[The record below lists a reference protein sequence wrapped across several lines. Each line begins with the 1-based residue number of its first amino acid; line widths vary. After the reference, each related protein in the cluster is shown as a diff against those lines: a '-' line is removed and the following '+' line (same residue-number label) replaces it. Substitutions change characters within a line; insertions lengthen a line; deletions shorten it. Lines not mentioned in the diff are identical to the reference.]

1 MTVENMRKKLYG
13 LAETDYKD
21 FNKKLLPGV
30 EHIIGIR
37 LPAMRSLAKETAKGD
52 FRSYLDEAKE
62 KITLASMHE
71 EIMMQGLVIGY
82 AKMDREERKTYL
94 DEFVPKIRN
103 WAVCD
108 SFCNSLAPRFPGD
121 GAALWDFLRPLYP
134 DSREYYARV
143 ACVVQLSHFV
153 DSEHLEEGLSLLQQV
168 KHPGYYAKMAAA
180 WALSEWY
187 VKFPQAVGQLL
198 AQQTLEPWV
207 QNKAIQKVRESRRV
221 SKAEKDALLRYKLQP
236 TP

>member
-1 MTVENMRKKLYG
+1 MTERELDDYLRDAAEPAYAAFSRRMTPTAYPILGVRIPALRKIAASAPPPEAIAPDSFEKVMVRGFATARLKLPPDDYAARVE
-13 LAETDYKD
+13 A
-21 FNKKLLPGV
+21 FLPL
-30 EHIIGIR
+30 I
-37 LPAMRSLAKETAKGD
+37 D
-52 FRSYLDEAKE
+52 
-62 KITLASMHE
+62 
-71 EIMMQGLVIGY
+71 
-82 AKMDREERKTYL
+82 
-94 DEFVPKIRN
+94 N

>member
-1 MTVENMRKKLYG
+1 MRQL
-13 LAETDYKD
+13 LQ
-21 FNKKLLPGV
+21 LPG
-30 EHIIGIR
+30 
-37 LPAMRSLAKETAKGD
+37 
-52 FRSYLDEAKE
+52 
-62 KITLASMHE
+62 
-71 EIMMQGLVIGY
+71 
-82 AKMDREERKTYL
+82 
-94 DEFVPKIRN
+94 
-103 WAVCD
+103 
-108 SFCNSLAPRFPGD
+108 PRFPGD

-153 DSEHLEEGLSLLQQV
+153 DSEYLEEGLSLLQQV

-221 SKAEKDALLRYKLQP
+221 SKAEKDALLRYKL
-236 TP
+236 

>member
-1 MTVENMRKKLYG
+1 MDEILSLLHQNSISYELVQHPALY
-13 LAETDYKD
+13 
-21 FNKKLLPGV
+21 
-30 EHIIGIR
+30 H
-37 LPAMRSLAKETAKGD
+37 M
-52 FRSYLDEAKE
+52 
-62 KITLASMHE
+62 
-71 EIMMQGLVIGY
+71 
-82 AKMDREERKTYL
+82 
-94 DEFVPKIRN
+94 
-103 WAVCD
+103 
-108 SFCNSLAPRFPGD
+108 
-121 GAALWDFLRPLYP
+121 
-134 DSREYYARV
+134 
-143 ACVVQLSHFV
+143 
-153 DSEHLEEGLSLLQQV
+153 EEGLSLLQQV

>member
-1 MTVENMRKKLYG
+1 MDELQQARAEINQVDAEMAALFERRMAAVRQVLEYKRAHG
-13 LAETDYKD
+13 LPVLDAGREKE
-21 FNKKLLPGV
+21 V
-30 EHIIGIR
+30 
-37 LPAMRSLAKETAKGD
+37 LA
-52 FRSYLDEAKE
+52 R
-62 KITLASMHE
+62 
-71 EIMMQGLVIGY
+71 
-82 AKMDREERKTYL
+82 
-94 DEFVPKIRN
+94 
-103 WAVCD
+103 
-108 SFCNSLAPRFPGD
+108 
-121 GAALWDFLRPLYP
+121 GAARVEDPAL
-134 DSREYYARV
+134 REYYARV

>member
-1 MTVENMRKKLYG
+1 MTVTERLFTLQDTKYRDFSARLTPNIS
-13 LAETDYKD
+13 KD
-21 FNKKLLPGV
+21 AVIGV
-30 EHIIGIR
+30 RAPAIR
-37 LPAMRSLAKETAKGD
+37 ALAKELYGT
-52 FRSYLDEAKE
+52 DEAARFMAELPHKYFDE
-62 KITLASMHE
+62 NNLHGALICRIRDYASAMAE
-71 EIMMQGLVIGY
+71 T
-82 AKMDREERKTYL
+82 ERFLPYI
-94 DEFVPKIRN
+94 DN

-168 KHPGYYAKMAAA
+168 KHPGYYAKMAEA

>member
-1 MTVENMRKKLYG
+1 MVR
-13 LAETDYKD
+13 
-21 FNKKLLPGV
+21 
-30 EHIIGIR
+30 
-37 LPAMRSLAKETAKGD
+37 
-52 FRSYLDEAKE
+52 
-62 KITLASMHE
+62 
-71 EIMMQGLVIGY
+71 GLVAAGL
-82 AKMDREERKTYL
+82 KLPWEEKRPWVEDFL
-94 DEFVPKIRN
+94 PRVDN

-221 SKAEKDALLRYKLQP
+221 SKAEKDALLRYKL
-236 TP
+236 

>member
-1 MTVENMRKKLYG
+1 
-13 LAETDYKD
+13 
-21 FNKKLLPGV
+21 
-30 EHIIGIR
+30 
-37 LPAMRSLAKETAKGD
+37 MRSLPFTGGD
-52 FRSYLDEAKE
+52 EELRQELE
-62 KITLASMHE
+62 KLADPGYKTFHEGLIPGASMSYGVRLPDMRALAQKVLRGDPVSFLKGTHPASYE
-71 EIMMQGLVIGY
+71 ETMVRGLVVAGL
-82 AKMDREERKTYL
+82 KLPWEEKRPWVEDFL
-94 DEFVPKIRN
+94 PRVDN

-180 WALSEWY
+180 
-187 VKFPQAVGQLL
+187 
-198 AQQTLEPWV
+198 
-207 QNKAIQKVRESRRV
+207 
-221 SKAEKDALLRYKLQP
+221 
-236 TP
+236 

>member
-1 MTVENMRKKLYG
+1 MVR
-13 LAETDYKD
+13 
-21 FNKKLLPGV
+21 
-30 EHIIGIR
+30 
-37 LPAMRSLAKETAKGD
+37 
-52 FRSYLDEAKE
+52 
-62 KITLASMHE
+62 
-71 EIMMQGLVIGY
+71 GLVVAGL
-82 AKMDREERKTYL
+82 KLPWEEKRPWVEDFL
-94 DEFVPKIRN
+94 PRVDN

-108 SFCNSLAPRFPGD
+108 SFCNSLAPRFPED

-153 DSEHLEEGLSLLQQV
+153 DSEHLGEGLSLLQQV